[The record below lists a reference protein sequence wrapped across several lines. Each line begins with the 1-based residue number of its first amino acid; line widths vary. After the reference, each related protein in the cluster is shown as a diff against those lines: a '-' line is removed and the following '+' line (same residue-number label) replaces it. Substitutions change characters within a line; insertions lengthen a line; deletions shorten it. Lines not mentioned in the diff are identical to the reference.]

1 MTKEGISHYKALKVN
16 AIDTTAAGDCFNGAL
31 AVGLSEGESIEE
43 SISFAMA
50 AATLSV
56 MKKGA
61 QSSLPRREEVMNFI
75 ADNPHGILP

>member
-1 MTKEGISHYKALKVN
+1 
-16 AIDTTAAGDCFNGAL
+16 L
-31 AVGLSEGESIEE
+31 AVGLSEGKSIEE

-50 AATLSV
+50 AAALSV

-75 ADNPHGILP
+75 ADNPHEILP

>member
-1 MTKEGISHYKALKVN
+1 
-16 AIDTTAAGDCFNGAL
+16 L
-31 AVGLSEGESIEE
+31 AVGLSEGKSIEE

-50 AATLSV
+50 AAALSV

-75 ADNPHGILP
+75 ADNSHEILP